1 MAPRDAFDGLNRITG
16 LAPMSTPAFE
26 GADPIMVTP
35 FRVAEAAAASLGF
48 SAAVAAEIWRLRGG
62 ERQTI
67 SIDLNAA
74 AASLLSFMF
83 LKRDGQ
89 GFERPA
95 ANAPAVGLYRCH
107 DGRWIHLHGG
117 FPRQWPRML
126 DLLNADDTRPDVAI
140 SAARWNSF
148 ALEESIAFL
157 NLAGVV
163 VRQPEEWKESAQG
176 RALTNTPPIV
186 LKKIGDAPPLR
197 LRDSQSPLDAI
208 RVLDLTRVLAG
219 PTCGRTLASYGAE
232 VLNVRAERLDTIELY
247 DLDTGQ
253 GKRSTFLDLVKPA
266 DAETLRRLVRGAHI
280 FVDSY
285 RPGALSKH
293 GFTPAS
299 LAHIAHGITYVSVS
313 CYGQK
318 GPWAERRGWEQL
330 AQSATGIAQV
340 QGEFAAGRKKLKGE
354 TPPELIPAAVCD
366 YITGYLAAAGAA
378 AALLRRIREG
388 GSWHVQVSLSATAM
402 WLQSLGLVEAARVPE
417 NWIPEGLD
425 AYLKSCDTGT
435 GRLDFLGPVVKMSK
449 TQPVWRRPPPAPG
462 ADQPRWIEFI
472 GDMNAAEKQPA

>member
-1 MAPRDAFDGLNRITG
+1 MAPRDAFDSLNRITG
-16 LAPMSTPAFE
+16 LAPMSAPVFD
-26 GADPIMVTP
+26 GVDPIMVTP

-48 SAAVAAEIWRLRGG
+48 GAAVASEIWQLRGG

-67 SIDLNAA
+67 SIDLSAA

-89 GFERPA
+89 SCDRPA
-95 ANAPAVGLYRCH
+95 ATAPSVGLYRCQ

-117 FPRQWPRML
+117 FPRQWLRML
-126 DLLNADDTRPDVAI
+126 DLLNSDDTRPDVAEA
-140 SAARWNSF
+140 AARWNSF
-148 ALEESIAFL
+148 ALEESIA
-157 NLAGVV
+157 NHNKAGAV
-163 VRQPEEWKESAQG
+163 VRLPEEWKESVQG
-176 RALTNTPPIV
+176 RALANTPPIV
-186 LKKIGDAPPLR
+186 LRKLGDAPPLR
-197 LRDSQSPLDAI
+197 LRDTQNPLDAI

-247 DLDTGQ
+247 ALDTGH
-253 GKRSTFLDLVKPA
+253 GKRSIFLDLVKTA

-285 RPGALSKH
+285 RPGALSKL
-293 GFTPAS
+293 GFSPAS
-299 LAHIAHGITYVSVS
+299 LAHIAQGITYVSVS
-313 CYGQK
+313 CYGQQ
-318 GPWAERRGWEQL
+318 GPWSERRGWEQL
-330 AQSATGIAQV
+330 AQSATGIAHV
-340 QGEFAAGRKKLKGE
+340 QGEFSARRKKLKGDIK
-354 TPPELIPAAVCD
+354 PQLIPAAVCD

-417 NWIPEGLD
+417 TWTPEGLV
-425 AYLKSCDTGT
+425 AYLKSCDTGA
-435 GRLDFLGPVVKMSK
+435 GRLEFFGPVVNMSK
-449 TQPVWRRPPPAPG
+449 TQPVWRRPTPAPS
-462 ADQPRWIEFI
+462 
-472 GDMNAAEKQPA
+472 AEQTSWNEYKGFFF

>member
-1 MAPRDAFDGLNRITG
+1 MASRDAFDSLNRITG
-16 LAPMSTPAFE
+16 LAPMSAPAFE
-26 GADPIMVTP
+26 GADPVMVTP

-48 SAAVAAEIWRLRGG
+48 GAAVASEIWRLRGG
-62 ERQTI
+62 ERQGI
-67 SIDLNAA
+67 SVDLNAA

-83 LKRDGQ
+83 LKRNGQ
-89 GFERPA
+89 GFARPA
-95 ANAPAVGLYRCH
+95 ADAPTVGFYRCQ

-126 DLLNADDTRPDVAI
+126 DLLNADDTKAAVTEAC
-140 SAARWNSF
+140 ARWNSF
-148 ALEESIAFL
+148 ALEESVAFL
-157 NLAGVV
+157 NMAGAVA
-163 VRQPEEWKESAQG
+163 RLPEEWKDSAQG
-176 RALTNTPPIV
+176 RALASVPPIA
-186 LKKIGDAPPLR
+186 LRKIGDAPPLR
-197 LRDSQSPLDAI
+197 LRDSQHPLDGV

-232 VLNVRAERLDTIELY
+232 VLNVRAERLDTIEMY

-253 GKRSTFLDLVKPA
+253 GKRSIFLDLVKPA

-285 RPGALSKH
+285 RPGALARL

-313 CYGQK
+313 CYGHQ
-318 GPWAERRGWEQL
+318 GPWTERRGWEQL
-330 AQSATGIAQV
+330 AQSATGLAQV
-340 QGEFAAGRKKLKGE
+340 QGEFTARRKKIKGDA
-354 TPPELIPAAVCD
+354 PPELIPAAVCD
-366 YITGYLAAAGAA
+366 YVTGYLAAAGAA

-402 WLQSLGLVEAARVPE
+402 WLQSLGLIEAARVPE
-417 NWIPEGLD
+417 SWTPQGLD
-425 AYLKSCDTGT
+425 AYLRSCDTEG

-462 ADQPRWIEFI
+462 ADQPRWTEFI
-472 GDMNAAEKQPA
+472 GEMNAAEKQPA